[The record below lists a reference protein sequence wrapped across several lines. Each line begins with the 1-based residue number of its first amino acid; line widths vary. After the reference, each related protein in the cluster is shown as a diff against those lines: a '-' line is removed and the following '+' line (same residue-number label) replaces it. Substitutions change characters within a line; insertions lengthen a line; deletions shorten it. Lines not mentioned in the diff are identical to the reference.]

1 MTKEERMKSLFAI
14 SAVMAMVVLFSVKP
28 VVAEDEK
35 DLSGIHNNSEVG
47 VVITSGNSDTQSLN
61 FNQVNTYGWDENLNL
76 AKFTGKYLD
85 TSNNSVATARY
96 WTAGLRYERAASKIF
111 SLYVGQMEESDIF
124 SGYNQRYNTDV
135 GAKYFIYKEDAFVW
149 SAEAGYRYTIENRL
163 TQQVHQNYLRAYT
176 EAVRDWTKTFST
188 KADVEY
194 LPNLTVTTDYQ
205 INSEVAASA
214 AINDVFAIKVGYVVK
229 YRNLPPPPAIH
240 TTDTQFTTALV
251 SKF

>member
-1 MTKEERMKSLFAI
+1 MRNLLSLSILLAVFTASFAI
-14 SAVMAMVVLFSVKP
+14 ERAA
-28 VVAEDEK
+28 AEDEK
-35 DLSGIHNNSEVG
+35 DLSGIHNSSEAG

-61 FNQVNTYGWDENLNL
+61 FAQTNTFGWDNNLNL
-76 AKFTGKYLD
+76 AKFNGKFLD
-85 TSNNSVATARY
+85 TTNNSVATARY
-96 WTAGLRYERAASKIF
+96 WTAGLRYERSISKTF
-111 SLYVGQMEESDIF
+111 SVFAGQAVESDIF
-124 SGYNQRYNTDV
+124 SGYNQRYNTDI
-135 GAKYFIYKEDAFVW
+135 GGKYFIYKEDAFVW

-163 TQQVHQNYLRAYT
+163 FGQYHQNYLRAYT

-194 LPNLTVTTDYQ
+194 LPNLTVTSDYQ

-214 AINDVFAIKVGYVVK
+214 AINDIFAIKVGYVVR
-229 YRNLPPPPAIH
+229 YRNVPPPPAIH